1 MNSLTHKQPILVF
14 PSGLRLIERLKKQPG
29 ILLAWHRRAQSRIA
43 LSKLDQH
50 LLDDIGISA
59 QAAKSE
65 ADKPF
70 WKD

>member
-1 MNSLTHKQPILVF
+1 MNSHAHIQPI
-14 PSGLRLIERLKKQPG
+14 STGLSYPKPVKQILQNPT
-29 ILLAWHRRAQSRIA
+29 ILLAWYRRTQSRIA

-59 QAAKSE
+59 KDAKME
-65 ADKPF
+65 ARKPF